1 MHIDV
6 EVQEAETRLS
16 GLLEHAL
23 AGDEG
28 ILMRSGVPV
37 VRLTPVPLAPRR
49 RELGTAKGE
58 IFISDDFNDPL
69 PEEILAAFEK

>member
-16 GLLEHAL
+16 GLLEHAIV
-23 AGDEG
+23 GDEV
-28 ILMRSGVPV
+28 IIVRSGVPL
-37 VRLTPVPLAPRR
+37 VRLTPITSPPRR

-69 PEEILAAFEK
+69 PEDILAAFEK